1 MIQAGIVG
9 GAGYVGGEV
18 IRLILNHPKIEI
30 KYVSSRSQAGKAL
43 HEVHRDLLGSTELSF
58 SDSYDADVDVL
69 ILCMGHGK
77 SSEYLSKVDVRSE
90 TVIIDLSR
98 DFRLNADAGDFV
110 YGLCEMNKQE
120 IKKSNRIANP
130 GCFATCIQLALLPVA
145 DAKKLDSEVHVT
157 AITGSTGAGQ
167 KPVSTTH
174 FSWRNNNISIYKPF
188 THQHLGEISQS
199 VKELQPSFD
208 QEINFI
214 PMRGDFTRGI
224 FASVYFDSDLSE
236 EQAIKL
242 YKEYYADSPFVHVSN
257 APISVKDV
265 VNTNNGY
272 LYIAKHGGKLRIESA
287 IDNLQKGAA
296 GQAIQN
302 LNLVMGFPE
311 DMGLRMKPS
320 AF

>member
-58 SDSYDADVDVL
+58 SDSYDTDVDVL

-77 SSEYLSKVDVRSE
+77 SSEYLNKVDVRSE

-110 YGLCEMNKQE
+110 YGLCEMNKQD

-199 VKELQPSFD
+199 VTELQPTFD

-302 LNLVMGFPE
+302 LNLVMGYPE
-311 DMGLRMKPS
+311 DTGLKLKPS
-320 AF
+320 SF

>member
-18 IRLILNHPKIEI
+18 VRLLLNHPKIDI
-30 KYVSSRSQAGKAL
+30 KYVSSRSQAGKAI
-43 HEVHRDLLGSTELSF
+43 HEVHRDLLGSTDLIF
-58 SDSYDADVDVL
+58 SDNYDTEVDVL

-77 SSEYLSKVDVRSE
+77 SSEYLAKVEVPAE

-98 DFRLNADAGDFV
+98 DFRLNADAGDFM
-110 YGLCEMNKQE
+110 YGLCEMNKAS
-120 IKKSNRIANP
+120 IKQSNKIANP

-145 DAKKLDSEVHVT
+145 DAKKLKSEVHVT

-167 KPVSTTH
+167 KPVGTTH

-188 THQHLGEISQS
+188 THQHLGEINQS
-199 VKELQPSFD
+199 VRQLQPGFD
-208 QEINFI
+208 HDINFI

-224 FASVYFDSDLSE
+224 FASVYFDCDLTE
-236 EQAIKL
+236 EEAINL
-242 YKEYYADSPFVHVSN
+242 YKDYYRDSPFVHVSN
-257 APISVKDV
+257 TPISVKDV

-272 LYIAKHGGKLRIESA
+272 LFVAKHGSKLRVESA

-311 DMGLRMKPS
+311 DTGLRMKPS

>member
-77 SSEYLSKVDVRSE
+77 SSEYLNKVDVRSE

-110 YGLCEMNKQE
+110 YGLCEMNKPE

-199 VKELQPSFD
+199 VTELQPTFD

-236 EQAIKL
+236 EEAIKL

-302 LNLVMGFPE
+302 LNLVMGYPE
-311 DMGLRMKPS
+311 DTGLKLKPS
-320 AF
+320 SF

>member
-77 SSEYLSKVDVRSE
+77 SSEYLNKVDVRSE

-98 DFRLNADAGDFV
+98 DYRLKADAGDFV
-110 YGLCEMNKQE
+110 YGLCEMNKPE

-199 VKELQPSFD
+199 VTELQPTLIRRLTSSPCVGTS
-208 QEINFI
+208 QEAF
-214 PMRGDFTRGI
+214 
-224 FASVYFDSDLSE
+224 SQVYILIVISAKKRRSNY
-236 EQAIKL
+236 IKSIMPTL
-242 YKEYYADSPFVHVSN
+242 HSY
-257 APISVKDV
+257 
-265 VNTNNGY
+265 
-272 LYIAKHGGKLRIESA
+272 
-287 IDNLQKGAA
+287 
-296 GQAIQN
+296 
-302 LNLVMGFPE
+302 M
-311 DMGLRMKPS
+311 
-320 AF
+320 

>member
-1 MIQAGIVG
+1 
-9 GAGYVGGEV
+9 
-18 IRLILNHPKIEI
+18 
-30 KYVSSRSQAGKAL
+30 
-43 HEVHRDLLGSTELSF
+43 
-58 SDSYDADVDVL
+58 
-69 ILCMGHGK
+69 MGHGK
-77 SSEYLSKVDVRSE
+77 SSEYLNKVDVRSE

-199 VKELQPSFD
+199 VTELQPTFD

-272 LYIAKHGGKLRIESA
+272 LYVSKHGSKLRLSLIH
-287 IDNLQKGAA
+287 I
-296 GQAIQN
+296 
-302 LNLVMGFPE
+302 
-311 DMGLRMKPS
+311 
-320 AF
+320 

>member
-58 SDSYDADVDVL
+58 SDSYDTDVDVL

-110 YGLCEMNKQE
+110 YGLCEMNKQD

-199 VKELQPSFD
+199 VTELQPSFD

-236 EQAIKL
+236 EEAIKL

-302 LNLVMGFPE
+302 LNLVMGYPE
-311 DMGLRMKPS
+311 DTGLKLKPS
-320 AF
+320 SF

>member
-1 MIQAGIVG
+1 
-9 GAGYVGGEV
+9 
-18 IRLILNHPKIEI
+18 
-30 KYVSSRSQAGKAL
+30 
-43 HEVHRDLLGSTELSF
+43 
-58 SDSYDADVDVL
+58 
-69 ILCMGHGK
+69 
-77 SSEYLSKVDVRSE
+77 
-90 TVIIDLSR
+90 
-98 DFRLNADAGDFV
+98 
-110 YGLCEMNKQE
+110 MNKQE

-199 VKELQPSFD
+199 VTELQPTFD

-242 YKEYYADSPFVHVSN
+242 YKEYYADSPFIHVSS

-302 LNLVMGFPE
+302 LNLVMGYPE
-311 DMGLRMKPS
+311 DTGLKLKPS
-320 AF
+320 SF

>member
-1 MIQAGIVG
+1 MIKAGIVG

-58 SDSYDADVDVL
+58 SDSYDTDVDVL

-77 SSEYLSKVDVRSE
+77 SSEYLNKVDVRSE

-98 DFRLNADAGDFV
+98 DYRLKADAGDFV
-110 YGLCEMNKQE
+110 YGLCEMNKQD

-199 VKELQPSFD
+199 VTELQPTFD

-236 EQAIKL
+236 EEAIKL

-272 LYIAKHGGKLRIESA
+272 LYIAKHSGKLRIESA